1 MEEEVKKL
9 KKLVEASER
18 ILVISH
24 ISPDPDAICSMLL
37 CGTTLALN
45 YPDKQVVMNT
55 EELTGGLDFL
65 KDYGSIQIQPLETA
79 IAQLK
84 PQLILMVDAMNYRR
98 CTRGDADQAVEKAK
112 EAGSKL
118 AIIDHH
124 EAVDVADSEIYIN
137 QRSPAAV
144 QDVYE
149 VLFDSLKYKKPA
161 GSGETAMTGIL
172 SDTAR
177 FLYDNPRHRV
187 TFRIVS
193 DLVDEGVSIEQ
204 LENRARRYTS
214 GEIKVL
220 GELAKNLRLEDSYSY
235 SFVGSDFTRQWLE
248 GGEAA
253 DDFKQGCELFV
264 SGFIRNIGNNKWGF
278 IVYPDLSAGE
288 GRYSASFRALGG
300 TKDVSAIARKLGGGG
315 HKPSAG
321 AKFSAGSV
329 AEAIQKVQ
337 DVI

>member
-1 MEEEVKKL
+1 MNEAAKKL
-9 KKLVEASER
+9 RGLIEASER

-45 YPDKQVVMNT
+45 YPEKHIAMNS
-55 EELTGGLDFL
+55 EELTEGLGFL
-65 KDYGSIQIQPLETA
+65 KGYELIQLQPLDTA

-84 PQLILMVDAMNYRR
+84 PELIIMVDAMNYSR
-98 CTRGDADQAVEKAK
+98 CTRGDAAKVAEKVK
-112 EAGSKL
+112 ESRSKL

-124 EAVDVADSEIYIN
+124 EPVDVADNEVYIN
-137 QRSPAAV
+137 QKSPAAA

-149 VLFDSLKYKKPA
+149 VLFENLGYEQPD

-172 SDTAR
+172 SDSAR
-177 FLYDNPRHRV
+177 FLYDNPRHRE

-193 DLVDEGVSIEQ
+193 NLIDSGVSIEH
-204 LENRARRYTS
+204 LENRARRYTAD
-214 GEIKVL
+214 EITVL
-220 GELAKNLRLEDSYSY
+220 GELAKNLRIETGYTYSY
-235 SFVGSDFTRQWLE
+235 VGDVFTRRWLE
-248 GGEAA
+248 AGKTA

-288 GRYSASFRALGG
+288 GRYSASFRALGDV
-300 TKDVSAIARKLGGGG
+300 KDVAEIARKVGGGG

-321 AKFSAGSV
+321 AKFEAMSAE
-329 AEAIQKVQ
+329 EAINKVRNA
-337 DVI
+337 I